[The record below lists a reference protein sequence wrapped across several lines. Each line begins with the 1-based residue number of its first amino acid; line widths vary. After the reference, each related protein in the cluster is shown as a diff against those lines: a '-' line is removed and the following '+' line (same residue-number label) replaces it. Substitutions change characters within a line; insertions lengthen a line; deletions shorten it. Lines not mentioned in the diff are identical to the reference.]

1 MTTTTL
7 TDTDLLVIREW
18 CGSDAGTV
26 EPPGGGSID
35 LSLSSLAT
43 RVSYYGSAEA
53 AALAILRERRANFE
67 TDPTRQTV
75 DGDYSTDHGAN
86 LAALDARIAELER
99 VVGVRGGRT
108 VVVTQLER
116 KDARR

>member
-1 MTTTTL
+1 MTYSL

-26 EPPGGGSID
+26 EPAGSGAID
-35 LSLSSLAT
+35 LSLGALAT
-43 RVSYYGSAEA
+43 RVEYYGSAEG
-53 AALAILRERRANFE
+53 AALAILRQRRADFE

-75 DGDYSTDHGAN
+75 DGDYSTDHAEN
-86 LAALDARIAELER
+86 LKALDRRIADLER
-99 VVGVRGGRT
+99 ICGVVGGRT

>member
-26 EPPGGGSID
+26 EPGATGSID
-35 LSLSSLAT
+35 LSLSALAV
-43 RVSYYGSAEA
+43 RVSYYGSAEG

-67 TDPTRQTV
+67 TDPARQDV
-75 DGDYSTDHGAN
+75 SGDYSTDHAKN
-86 LAALDARIAELER
+86 LDVLDRRIAELAR
-99 VVGVRGGRT
+99 IVGTPTGRT